1 MGRRNEACVRRTL
14 AQAAEAHRVSYL
26 VRAQC
31 AGVVVEARP
40 ALTRHTAEV
49 PPQIRQIRTGGR
61 HALIS
66 TRSSGRARSA
76 TQIVRGEDAAAA
88 GA

>member
-49 PPQIRQIRTGGR
+49 PRRY
-61 HALIS
+61 
-66 TRSSGRARSA
+66 ARS
-76 TQIVRGEDAAAA
+76 VRGADTHSFQPAAAA
-88 GA
+88 GRVRQRKS